1 MKKNAFLEEKSAKK
15 KSAKNAVWVLL
26 FFCALIVAL
35 MVKIFFTGSL
45 NSGFDSGGLPT
56 NEDAYEVAQEYVRPT
71 IRGSADFADEGFQ
84 FAKLADSV
92 YVIKSTL
99 ESEGKTTEFKI
110 TLRYKGGQHKK
121 QSNWS
126 VIDLSTY

>member
-1 MKKNAFLEEKSAKK
+1 MKKNAFLEEKSAQK

-26 FFCALIVAL
+26 FFCILIIA
-35 MVKIFFTGSL
+35 MMFKIFFTGSL

-56 NEDAYEVAQEYVRPT
+56 NEDAYEIAQEYVKPT
-71 IRGSADFADEGFQ
+71 IRGSADFADEGYQ

-99 ESEGKTTEFKI
+99 DNDGKTIEFKI
-110 TLRYKGGQHKK
+110 TMRYNGGAHTK

-126 VIDLSTY
+126 VIDLNTY